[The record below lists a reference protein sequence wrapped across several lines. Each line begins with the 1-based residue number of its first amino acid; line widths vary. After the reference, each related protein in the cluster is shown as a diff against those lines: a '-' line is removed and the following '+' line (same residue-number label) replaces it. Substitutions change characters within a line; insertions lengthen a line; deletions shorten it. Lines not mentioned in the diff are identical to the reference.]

1 MDTDT
6 KEDQVFSG
14 TANED
19 VRLGDL
25 GYEQGKFTHFECRGF
40 AN

>member
-1 MDTDT
+1 MDT

-19 VRLGDL
+19 VRLEDL
-25 GYEQGKFTHFECRGF
+25 GYEQGKPPHFGPWIR
-40 AN
+40 

>member
-1 MDTDT
+1 MDT

-19 VRLGDL
+19 VRLEDL
-25 GYEQGKFTHFECRGF
+25 GYEQGKLSNPDCCGF